1 MLRHTLRPFFV
12 CALLVAGT
20 SGCSFDDAHLDDLL
34 CLSDSDCAPGNVCIA
49 QRCQSGGGGGQD
61 VGGDLDRPDGDRDAD
76 VGRDVRDDGGDDAV
90 TCPGSENVCGGC
102 STLSAAPGSACDEAD
117 CGVVVCDGPDE
128 VTCQARETNECGG
141 CATLTASVGDRCE
154 GGSGGACGGALACS
168 GPDTLVCDAA
178 PFNACGGCEPLGGAP
193 GDTCACDGTLDE
205 VHTLSCDGDDALAC
219 SDDNGGRER
228 ATALAD
234 STDGQSGQRSAMGGI
249 VQGDGEDWYQVFVRD
264 QGGEALFPNVELV
277 GLTENLDLCAY
288 WTFSDARRFDL
299 SCAQGSFNALDEDT
313 RGCCSAAAGSG
324 SEGVRL
330 RGGPF
335 GVGQLDSR
343 FGGDNDNGW
352 LLIVVVGTEAAAECS
367 SYELRY
373 EL

>member
-1 MLRHTLRPFFV
+1 MLRHTLRPFSV
-12 CALLVAGT
+12 CALLIASA

-49 QRCQSGGGGGQD
+49 QRCQADGAARDGGGD
-61 VGGDLDRPDGDRDAD
+61 VDEPD
-76 VGRDVRDDGGDDAV
+76 VGRDADAAVDARDDSGTDV
-90 TCPGSENVCGGC
+90 TTCPGSENVCGGC
-102 STLSAAPGSACDEAD
+102 ETLSAAPGSPCDEAA
-117 CGVVVCDGPDE
+117 CGVVVCDGADD

-154 GGSGGACGGALACS
+154 GGAGSACGGALACG
-168 GPDTLVCDAA
+168 GPDNLICDAA

-193 GDTCACDGTLDE
+193 GDPCACDGTLDE
-205 VHTLSCDGDDALAC
+205 AHTLSCDGDDALAC
-219 SDDNGGRER
+219 GDDNGGRDR
-228 ATALAD
+228 ATELPE
-234 STDGQSGQRSAMGGI
+234 SSDGQSGSRSARGGI
-249 VQGDGEDWYQVFVRD
+249 VQGESEDWYQVFVRD
-264 QGGEALFPNVELV
+264 QGGEALFPNVDLV
-277 GLTENLDLCAY
+277 GFTENLDLCAY
-288 WTFSDARRFDL
+288 WTFADARRFEL
-299 SCAQGSFNALDEDT
+299 SCARGSYNALDENT
-313 RGCCSAAAGSG
+313 RGCCSAAAGSEA
-324 SEGVRL
+324 EGVRL

-352 LLIVVVGTEAAAECS
+352 LIITVVGTEATAECG